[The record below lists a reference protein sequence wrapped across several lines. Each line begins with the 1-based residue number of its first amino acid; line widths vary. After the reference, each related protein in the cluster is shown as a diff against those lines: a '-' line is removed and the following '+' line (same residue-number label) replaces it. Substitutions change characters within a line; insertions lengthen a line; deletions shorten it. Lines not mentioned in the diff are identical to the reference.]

1 MLNLFPRPGLYS
13 SLLCGWP
20 IKTYLE
26 SLRNRESLLTRKLL
40 IQGFLVVFRL
50 KQVLRKCYIRHHVF
64 ANQYQISVL
73 QKWKRS
79 LCCNHNSA
87 VSGFTTFHQT
97 FDRCNMA
104 CARSAAGNV
113 YHSGTPKF
121 NCHALEK
128 NEMCTGYDGRQN
140 KKISHFAI
148 RAKWAEKNGSSNSYL
163 YSSDDN
169 RLLSTR

>member
-1 MLNLFPRPGLYS
+1 MLNLFPRPDLYS

-20 IKTYLE
+20 IKTYME
-26 SLRNRESLLTRKLL
+26 SLRNRESLLTKKLL

-64 ANQYQISVL
+64 VNQYQIYVS

-87 VSGFTTFHQT
+87 ISRFTTYHQT

-104 CARSAAGNV
+104 CARSAAGNT
-113 YHSGTPKF
+113 YPSGTT
-121 NCHALEK
+121 AMLA
-128 NEMCTGYDGRQN
+128 
-140 KKISHFAI
+140 KKWDVFGLW
-148 RAKWAEKNGSSNSYL
+148 RTSN
-163 YSSDDN
+163 
-169 RLLSTR
+169 